1 MYGGRVIDDFDRRI
15 VWTYMEE
22 YLGDFLFSTYQK
34 FYFYHDIN
42 VSYRIPRAENKDEY
56 IEAIEKLP
64 LINTPEVILHFRF
77 PFAKHFN
84 SLSFRCLDYIQMP
97 KLVTIR
103 NQQKKCGFF

>member
-42 VSYRIPRAENKDEY
+42 VSYRIPRGETKDEF

-64 LINTPEVILHFRF
+64 LVNTPEVTLHFNF
-77 PFAKHFN
+77 QFLKHFN
-84 SLSFRCLDYIQMP
+84 FLSFRCLDYIQMP
-97 KLVTIR
+97 KLVTIHNR
-103 NQQKKCGFF
+103 RKICGFF